1 MLSFLRSSKTEVL
14 ADLDAFWAYLRR
26 TQSALETPAGPAA
39 DAEERLDLALGS
51 ALKTLLEHRI
61 GPEEGE
67 NPVQWQNWDWNDDR
81 TRPVYVVRSAFK
93 PAVIQEIQALLKD
106 DFADFRVLLLFQ
118 DSREDDIWG
127 GAAITRDRL
136 VVQRAVAH
144 AFTAAT

>member
-1 MLSFLRSSKTEVL
+1 MLSFFRSSKTEVL
-14 ADLDAFWAYLRR
+14 TDLDAFWAYLRR
-26 TQSALETPAGPAA
+26 TQPTLETPDGPAA

-106 DFADFRVLLLFQ
+106 DFADSRVLLLFQ
-118 DSREDDIWG
+118 DSREGDIWG
-127 GAAITRDRL
+127 GAVITSDRL
-136 VVQRAVAH
+136 VVQRAVVH
-144 AFTAAT
+144 AFTAAA